1 MSVTREAFV
10 LPLLFLTV
18 ALLGGLRIDG
28 QVQLAP
34 PSLMALVLGTLLMGV
49 LVRGRGVAPELLLSA
64 GRTPLENVSG
74 GVVLITLLAASAQ
87 IFNLVTPDSGLLHV
101 VFTVFFLVQLLTTLA
116 GGNTRASLL
125 RSLLVLLASAFV
137 LRFVVLEG
145 LYAPESG
152 TLKRILTALLEGVS
166 LGAIDYHP
174 HAAATGYVAF
184 LTIALYMIGLVALPA
199 ARWVQDRGA
208 IQPVRHG
215 GALVLVCLM
224 IGATACGGTNATSKT
239 DTPGSDRDALDPA
252 ARDAALASAQI
263 WRAPASPIPRFDFTK
278 NAEGPNGFATSDDVS
293 CRFVVRKSSGLTPK
307 FSCELPSGEVVKVKY
322 GRANGELP
330 SEVAATR
337 LLAALGFGAD
347 RMYVV
352 RQVHCAGCPAFPFQA
367 TKCMAT
373 LESESLCFLGGID
386 YEHVRTFDP
395 VVVERRME
403 GRKLEA
409 VEDQGW
415 SWHELDLIDPARGG
429 ASRADVD
436 AFRLLAVLLAHWDNK
451 GANQRLIC
459 PPDSDRPDGGCVA
472 PLAIITD
479 AGATFG
485 PTRVD
490 LHNWRH
496 TPVWADAATCTVS
509 MKGLPFNGATFPDT
523 RISEKGRLKMLGLLE
538 QLTDQQLRDLF
549 SSSRVTAYDQISA
562 AGRDAGEWARVFKDK
577 VAQIRQAGPCPSA
590 GT

>member
-1 MSVTREAFV
+1 VSVTREAFV

-28 QVQLAP
+28 QVHLVP

-49 LVRGRGVAPELLLSA
+49 LVRGRGVAPELLLSTR
-64 GRTPLENVSG
+64 RTPLENVSG
-74 GVVLITLLAASAQ
+74 GVVLIALLAASAQ
-87 IFNLVTPDSGLLHV
+87 IFNLVTPEGGLFHV

-116 GGNTRASLL
+116 GGNTRTSLL
-125 RSLLVLLASAFV
+125 RSLFVLLASAFV

-152 TLKRILTALLEGVS
+152 TLKRVLTALLEGVS
-166 LGAIDYHP
+166 LGAIGYHP

-199 ARWVQDRGA
+199 ASGVQRGA
-208 IQPVRHG
+208 LQPLRHG
-215 GALVLVCLM
+215 GALLLVCLM
-224 IGATACGGTNATSKT
+224 VGATACGGKKT
-239 DTPGSDRDALDPA
+239 DKSGPDSGTLDPA
-252 ARDAALASAQI
+252 GREAAWVSAQV
-263 WRAPASPIPRFDFTK
+263 WREPATPIPQFDFTK
-278 NAEGPNGFATSDDVS
+278 NPEGPKNFATTDDVS
-293 CRFVVRKSSGLTPK
+293 CRFVVHKGSGLTPK
-307 FSCELPSGEVVKVKY
+307 FSCELPGGEVVKVKY

-337 LLAALGFGAD
+337 LMASLGFGAD

-352 RQVHCAGCPAFPFQA
+352 RQLHCAGCPAFPFQA
-367 TKCMAT
+367 LKCMAT
-373 LESESLCFLGGID
+373 FDSEPLCFLGGID

-409 VEDQGW
+409 AEDQGW
-415 SWHELDLIDPARGG
+415 SWHELDRIEPARGG

-451 GANQRLIC
+451 GGNQRLIC
-459 PPDSDRPDGGCVA
+459 PPDSDRPDGGCA
-472 PLAIITD
+472 APPLAIITD

-485 PTRVD
+485 PTKID

-496 TPVWADAATCTVS
+496 TPVWADQATCTVS
-509 MKGLPFNGATFPDT
+509 MKRLPWNGATFPDA
-523 RISEKGRLKMLGLLE
+523 RISEEGRLKMLGLLE
-538 QLTDQQLRDLF
+538 QLSDQQLRDLF

-562 AGRDAGEWARVFKDK
+562 AGRDAGEWVRVFKDK
-577 VAQIRQAGPCPSA
+577 VAQIRQTGPCPSSS
-590 GT
+590 